1 MGGSCAFG
9 VARDLT
15 GHIMIFRDFDWT
27 GNLKLVNVATFHNL
41 TIYRPRM
48 ISYDK

>member
-15 GHIMIFRDFDWT
+15 GHITIFREFDWT
-27 GNLKLVNVATFHNL
+27 EKLKLVNISTFHNL
-41 TIYRPRM
+41 TIYRFVA
-48 ISYDK
+48 